1 MGLNMELPLS
11 SVWRAAAVTSL
22 SVDFLLLYFATLLLA
37 RGNLS
42 NAVCFE
48 QTCLEYGGGTASK
61 HFSIPGDVVW
71 GFTLQ
76 GLSSWPPLRCN
87 RCVSL
92 MQEKGKNQVSGYLFS
107 IYLQLGG
114 KRFLKHCRVFVCLVF
129 VVTSHSG
136 EQCCALCWVKITHWS
151 ALWSSDTSDLNTDF
165 WEAALCFHILVLLL
179 TVPGMEEATS
189 EADKALSKQGW
200 DTKKVGISYFK
211 VQSFHFLNIFR

>member
-1 MGLNMELPLS
+1 MLFALNKRAWNMGEEQLQS
-11 SVWRAAAVTSL
+11 TSL
-22 SVDFLLLYFATLLLA
+22 SQGMWFGVLPF
-37 RGNLS
+37 RGCPLGHPLG
-42 NAVCFE
+42 V
-48 QTCLEYGGGTASK
+48 
-61 HFSIPGDVVW
+61 IDVYH
-71 GFTLQ
+71 L
-76 GLSSWPPLRCN
+76 CK
-87 RCVSL
+87 

-136 EQCCALCWVKITHWS
+136 EQCCASCWVKIAHWS